1 MLINPIL
8 AKRINKGKLNE
19 IPGTA
24 RASIKLRKILF
35 FPLKLN
41 LAKAYPPIIP
51 IVIAITVLT
60 DEIIIEF
67 IRYLKAGT
75 DT

>member
-1 MLINPIL
+1 MLIIPTL
-8 AKRINKGKLNE
+8 ANKINRGKLND

-24 RASIKLRKILF
+24 LANIKLRKILF

-41 LAKAYPPIIP
+41 LANAYPPIMP

-60 DEIIIEF
+60 DEMITEF
-67 IRYLKAGT
+67 IRYLNAGT

>member
-1 MLINPIL
+1 MLIIPIL
-8 AKRINKGKLNE
+8 ANKINKGKLKD

-24 RASIKLRKILF
+24 LASIKLRKILF
-35 FPLKLN
+35 LPLKLN
-41 LAKAYPPIIP
+41 LANAYPPIMP

-60 DEIIIEF
+60 VEIITEF
-67 IRYLKAGT
+67 IRYLNAGT